1 MSTSGLVGGASAVTC
16 AAVDL
21 GASSGRVILGRLG
34 AGELTTTEVARFDNT
49 PIRIGRGT
57 DSDRLHWNVLGLYR
71 DILAGLRTAVASAR
85 PRSVGID
92 SWAVD
97 YGLLDADG
105 DLIGNP
111 IHYRDSRTDGV
122 LETVRETLG
131 AERIYSTT
139 GIQFMPI
146 NTLIQLVAARD
157 TPALAAASSLL
168 LIPDLLC
175 YWLTGE
181 RGAEVTNASTT
192 QLLDVHRREWAV
204 DLVRAAGIDETLL
217 PPLREPGQ
225 HLGVVGGSARA
236 EIGDPELSVVAVGS
250 HDTASAVVAVP
261 SATRRFGY
269 VSCGTW
275 SLVGLELDAPVVSEA
290 SRAANFTNEL
300 GVDGTT
306 RYLRNVMGL
315 WLLQESVR
323 AWAAAGL
330 PADLPRLLAD
340 AARAEPFRSVVDPDD
355 PRFLAPGDMPA
366 RIAEVCRE
374 TGQPVPETQ
383 AQLVRCVLES
393 LALAYRRTL
402 RQACELSGREVD
414 VLHIVGGGSRNELL
428 CRLTADACGIPV
440 VAGPVEATAL
450 GNLLVQARAAGG
462 SGVGDLT
469 AMRAL
474 VAATQRLREYAPGSA
489 AAGFDAAARRLG

>member
-1 MSTSGLVGGASAVTC
+1 MSTSGAVGGAVTATC

-21 GASSGRVILGRLG
+21 GASSGRVILGRVG
-34 AGELTTTEVARFDNT
+34 AGELSTTEVARFDNT
-49 PIRIGRGT
+49 PIRIARGAGR
-57 DSDRLHWNVLGLYR
+57 DRLHWNVLGLYR
-71 DILAGLRTAVASAR
+71 DILAGLRIASA
-85 PRSVGID
+85 SAELHSIGID

-105 DLIGNP
+105 ELLGNP

-122 LETVRETLG
+122 LDQVRATLG
-131 AERIYSTT
+131 AERIYATT

-157 TPALAAASSLL
+157 TAALTAASSLL

-175 YWLTGE
+175 YWLTGQ

-192 QLLDVHRREWAV
+192 QLLDVRRREWAWE
-204 DLVRAAGIDETLL
+204 LVRAAGIDETLL
-217 PPLREPGQ
+217 PPLREPGERIG
-225 HLGVVGGSARA
+225 LVDGTARA
-236 EIGDPELSVVAVGS
+236 ELGGGELPVVAVGS
-250 HDTASAVVAVP
+250 HDTASAIVAVP
-261 SATRRFGY
+261 TVTRRFGY

-290 SRAANFTNEL
+290 GRTANFTNEL

-315 WLLQESVR
+315 WLLQESLR
-323 AWAAAGL
+323 TWADAGR
-330 PADLPRLLAD
+330 PAELSGLLAD
-340 AARAEPFRSVVDPDD
+340 AARAEPFRSIVDPDD

-366 RIAEVCRE
+366 RIAQACRE

-402 RQACELSGREVD
+402 RQACALSGREVD

-474 VAATQRLREYAPGSA
+474 VAATQEVREYAPSGA
-489 AAGFDAAARRLG
+489 ASDFDAAARRLD